1 MSMMAK
7 AGQQEHLAGKSRS
20 KGNMYAVIN
29 YIILGIFSLIAL
41 IPFIILII
49 VSLKTRSDFM
59 KHPLNLPTTFNFQNY
74 VTVYERSSI
83 VRAFINSAVITAGSL
98 LLELFVGTLAS
109 YAITK
114 MNFKRAGFFAAVF
127 LIPMIFPVQ
136 TITIPVYIIYK
147 HLELLNTYIGMII
160 MYAAIGIPMV
170 VFMMTSFMKTI
181 PYQISESAMIDG
193 ATHFVIYQKLIMP
206 LMKPVI
212 STLVVICGLTAWNDF
227 YLPQIM
233 LTKTVLKTLPLK
245 IYDFFGQ
252 YTSDWTL
259 ICTCIVYVI
268 VPIIILY
275 CFLQKNI
282 IDGVAAG
289 AVKG

>member
-1 MSMMAK
+1 MTVIAK
-7 AGQQEHLAGKSRS
+7 PVKPAYQHMKRKRS
-20 KGNMYAVIN
+20 WNSYTVLQ
-29 YIILGIFSLIAL
+29 YTVLIILSLIAL
-41 IPFIILII
+41 IPFFTLLM
-49 VSLKTRSDFM
+49 VSFKTHGDFM
-59 KHPLNLPTTFNFQNY
+59 KYPLRLPQTLNFQNY
-74 VTVYERSSI
+74 VTVFNRSSI
-83 VRAFINSAVITAGSL
+83 VRSFLNSLTITAGSL
-98 LLELFVGTLAS
+98 AIELFVGTLGS

-114 MNFKRAGFFAAVF
+114 IPFKRAGFFSAFF

-147 HLELLNTYIGMII
+147 NLGLLNTYAGMMIL
-160 MYAAIGIPMV
+160 YSAIGIPMV

-181 PYQISESAMIDG
+181 PFQISESAMIDG
-193 ATHFVIYQKLIMP
+193 ANHFVIYSRLILP
-206 LMKPVI
+206 LMQPVV
-212 STLVVICGLTAWNDF
+212 SALVVICGLSAWNDF

-233 LTKTVLKTLPLK
+233 LTKTDMKTLPLK

-259 ICTCIVYVI
+259 ICTCIVFVI

-275 CFLQKNI
+275 CFLQRNI
-282 IDGVAAG
+282 IDGITAG

>member
-1 MSMMAK
+1 MAK
-7 AGQQEHLAGKSRS
+7 EMRPAQLNAKRRRRWSAYSVFQYG
-20 KGNMYAVIN
+20 
-29 YIILGIFSLIAL
+29 ILIVLSLIAL
-41 IPFIILII
+41 IPFLTLLM
-49 VSLKTRSDFM
+49 VSFKTHSDFM
-59 KHPLNLPTTFNFQNY
+59 KYPLRLPHTLSLQNY
-74 VTVYERSSI
+74 VTVFQRSSI
-83 VRAFINSAVITAGSL
+83 VRSFMNSFIITAGSL
-98 LLELFVGTLAS
+98 VIELFVGTLAS

-114 MNFKRAGFFAAVF
+114 MTFKRAGFYSAFF

-147 HLELLNTYIGMII
+147 NLGLLNTYGGMMIL
-160 MYAAIGIPMV
+160 YAAIGIPMV

-193 ATHFVIYQKLIMP
+193 ATHFVIYSRLILP
-206 LMKPVI
+206 LMQPVV
-212 STLVVICGLTAWNDF
+212 STLIVICGLTAWNDF

-233 LTKTVLKTLPLK
+233 LTRTELKTLPLK

-275 CFLQKNI
+275 CFLQRNI
-282 IDGVAAG
+282 IDGITAG

>member
-1 MSMMAK
+1 MSSVTK
-7 AGQQEHLAGKSRS
+7 AIPYQEPKEKQKSKKDAYS
-20 KGNMYAVIN
+20 VVN
-29 YIILGIFSLIAL
+29 YIILSAFSLIAL
-41 IPFIILII
+41 VPFFILVI

-59 KHPLNLPTTFNFQNY
+59 KHPLSLPSTLNFQNY
-74 VTVYERSSI
+74 VTVFTRSSI
-83 VRAFINSAVITAGSL
+83 VRSFLNSAVITAGSL
-98 LLELFVGTLAS
+98 VLELFVGTLAS

-114 MNFKRAGFFAAVF
+114 MNFKRAGFFAALF

-136 TITIPVYIIYK
+136 TITIPVYVIYK
-147 HLELLNTYIGMII
+147 NLGLLNSYIGMII
-160 MYAAIGIPMV
+160 IYAAIGIPMV

-181 PYQISESAMIDG
+181 PFQISESAKIDG
-193 ATHFVIYQKLIMP
+193 ASHFVIYARLIMP

-212 STLVVICGLTAWNDF
+212 STLTVICGLTAWNDF

-233 LTKTVLKTLPLK
+233 LTKTTLKTLPLK

-275 CFLQKNI
+275 CFLQRNI

>member
-1 MSMMAK
+1 MTMK
-7 AGQQEHLAGKSRS
+7 ALELKPSSHKKWDYHSVPRYL
-20 KGNMYAVIN
+20 
-29 YIILGIFSLIAL
+29 ILGLLSLIAL
-41 IPFIILII
+41 IPLFTLLM

-59 KHPLNLPTTFNFQNY
+59 KYPLRLPQIPNFQNY
-74 VTVYERSSI
+74 ITVYNRSSI
-83 VRAFINSAVITAGSL
+83 VRSFLNSFIITAGSL
-98 LLELFVGTLAS
+98 VIQLFVGTLAS

-114 MNFKRAGFFAAVF
+114 MLFKKAGLFSAFF

-147 HLELLNTYIGMII
+147 NLGLLNTYAGMMIL
-160 MYAAIGIPMV
+160 YAAIGIPIV

-181 PYQISESAMIDG
+181 PFQISESAMIDG
-193 ATHFVIYQKLIMP
+193 ASHYVIYSKLILP
-206 LMKPVI
+206 LMKPVT
-212 STLVVICGLTAWNDF
+212 STLIVICGLTAWNDF

-233 LTKTVLKTLPLK
+233 LTKTALKTLPLK

-259 ICTCIVYVI
+259 ICTCIVFVI

-275 CFLQKNI
+275 CFLQRNI
-282 IDGVAAG
+282 IDGITAG
-289 AVKG
+289 AIKG